1 MKAKYRLAQVIGAR
15 INRVRSG
22 MPALKERFLSI
33 IRTKLGTE
41 KIAVR
46 SLAKIRR
53 SPRLYG
59 TADCSQ
65 RVEPFHVRYLLLKS
79 IRSLPESEIGQQVA
93 NVCQLMARIII
104 CRLIL
109 RAQRRKI
116 GLVGVPQDW
125 VKVSIFDIVT

>member
-65 RVEPFHVRYLLLKS
+65 RVEPFHVS
-79 IRSLPESEIGQQVA
+79 
-93 NVCQLMARIII
+93 
-104 CRLIL
+104 L
-109 RAQRRKI
+109 RASDPSPNRKS
-116 GLVGVPQDW
+116 GNKWPMFASSWRESLFAV
-125 VKVSIFDIVT
+125 